1 MLTPKW
7 TDKSGWMQQWVDL
20 ARATGLQA
28 HKAELPSLPLSNSD
42 EHDPEDKTL
51 LTEKNNSP
59 EPSSSSFI
67 DSVKNIKSKSE
78 SSDTTTTL

>member
-1 MLTPKW
+1 
-7 TDKSGWMQQWVDL
+7 MQQWVDL

-28 HKAELPSLPLSNSD
+28 QKAELPSLPLSNSE

-51 LTEKNNSP
+51 LTEINNPP
-59 EPSSSSFI
+59 EPSSSLI

-78 SSDTTTTL
+78 SSDSTTTP